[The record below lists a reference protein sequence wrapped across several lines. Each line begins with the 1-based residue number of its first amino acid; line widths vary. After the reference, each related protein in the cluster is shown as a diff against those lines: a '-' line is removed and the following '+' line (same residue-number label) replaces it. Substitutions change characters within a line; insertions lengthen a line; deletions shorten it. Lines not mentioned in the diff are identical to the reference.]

1 MSGISDI
8 IWKRIGEYRR
18 IEEDMSI
25 LANFGELPE
34 VTFDSIVNEYNSDLL
49 NHDLV
54 IINKTL
60 SPIGN
65 VMSFSFTIEEI

>member
-1 MSGISDI
+1 MSGITDI

-25 LANFGELPE
+25 LANFGELPDNIF
-34 VTFDSIVNEYNSDLL
+34 TAIVNEYNSDLL

-54 IINKTL
+54 ITNKTL

-65 VMSFSFTIEEI
+65 VMSFSYTIEEI